1 MGLWIRRNER
11 SESYTRRVHA
21 VTGTPFACSSPMRS
35 AGTSQGRRITPA
47 ITEDAKRSSLCSR
60 SWLGS
65 QEGHFSLNLTFL
77 NSVDHSAVL
86 VRWSAER
93 EGMRSEG
100 NEIAVYRFSDG
111 KIAQVW
117 FYVDGYDPEAFSAVF
132 AFD

>member
-1 MGLWIRRNER
+1 VDPKERAIRELYEARA
-11 SESYTRRVHA
+11 RRDWDAVRVLFADEIGWHEPGEEDHSGDHRGREEVVA
-21 VTGTPFACSSPMRS
+21 LLQKLVGVTG
-35 AGTSQGRRITPA
+35 GTFQLEP
-47 ITEDAKRSSLCSR
+47 E
-60 SWLGS
+60 
-65 QEGHFSLNLTFL
+65 TFL